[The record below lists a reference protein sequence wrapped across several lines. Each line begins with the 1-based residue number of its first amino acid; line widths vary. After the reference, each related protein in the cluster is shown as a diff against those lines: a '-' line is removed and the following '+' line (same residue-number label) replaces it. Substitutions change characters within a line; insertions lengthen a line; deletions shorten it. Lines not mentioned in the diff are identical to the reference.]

1 MLCDGKIIIN
11 EGVVLQLKE
20 LLHYKSSR
28 SVANNLKILIGLN
41 WVWYSKRSGYHYVRG
56 FDTVGQIMGFKS
68 RTSVLMKIKK
78 TDGLKHLTIAT
89 VIGWFIMSNKR
100 KLKREFASK
109 YVGNRP
115 LVYNDAISDSCFF
128 IKHYYPVSNLA
139 LAKALRVSI
148 STAYNY
154 KQFAKSAGH
163 IKIKRDD
170 KTTDID
176 AKHLPFFKKVY
187 PELSH
192 KAWAGKSKIML
203 REPDLVF
210 CSLMYKFRKKTER
223 NT

>member
-20 LLHYKSSR
+20 SLHYKSSR

-56 FDTVGQIMGFKS
+56 FDAIGQIMGFKS
-68 RTSVLMKIKK
+68 RTSVLMKVRK
-78 TDGLKHLTIAT
+78 TDGLKNFTISA

-100 KLKREFASK
+100 KLKREFASQ

-115 LVYNDAISDSCFF
+115 LVYNDASSDSRFF
-128 IKHYYPVSNLA
+128 IQHYFPVANLA
-139 LAKALRVSI
+139 LAKTLKVSV
-148 STAYNY
+148 STAYEY
-154 KQFAKSAGH
+154 KKCAKSAGH
-163 IKIKRDD
+163 IRVRRNYI
-170 KTTDID
+170 TTNYD
-176 AKHLPFFKKVY
+176 AKHLSFFKKAY

-192 KAWAGKSKIML
+192 KAWVSKNKIII

-210 CSLMYKFRKKTER
+210 CSLRYKFRKKTER
-223 NT
+223 NI